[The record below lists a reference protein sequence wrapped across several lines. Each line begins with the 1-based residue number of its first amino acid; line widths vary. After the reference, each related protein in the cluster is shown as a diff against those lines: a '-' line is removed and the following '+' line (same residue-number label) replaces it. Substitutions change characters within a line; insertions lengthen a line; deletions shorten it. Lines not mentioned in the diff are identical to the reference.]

1 MKNFA
6 IVTLLVLA
14 MASSVFSQA
23 ISGGQ
28 AREAAMGGSQA
39 GSGLVLNPFI
49 MNDPSA
55 MFINPAYQAN
65 YHDYAWSNIAGGNIA
80 GTTNT
85 AQDGY
90 GLQNAGIAF
99 SLNSDWNIGAILS
112 YDPSAANAVSQSINY
127 SGMVQREDGA
137 QNIPAIQNAMELVAS
152 THMNSMSLGFGLLYG
167 SSNADETTSSTAG
180 TSTSTQA
187 SSHVWGFRAGIIDDL
202 GNGNAFDASATL
214 RLDKATD
221 NWDGSPAAQN
231 QGDYSAS
238 GTEFQ
243 INARGKFKV
252 SSKFNFVPVANFSSI
267 SAQPQEDAPPNGDK
281 ATTVSDKF
289 TFTSYTIGVGGEYR
303 AASLYVAGGISWVSG
318 QIEED
323 YTPNQ
328 TDPKASETYTGKYT
342 ALPLINVGAEWSFLD
357 WLVGRMGYFRYNGNV
372 NVKQQTSTGT
382 DETNNTAGQ
391 SAFGNFIP
399 GTMSNLI
406 LGNLNPGTWDGIVT
420 LGVGFKFGG
429 WAMDAT
435 VSDEALRRGL
445 GLIGGGTDNIN
456 TFGYITA
463 SYNFS
468 E

>member
-1 MKNFA
+1 M
-6 IVTLLVLA
+6 
-14 MASSVFSQA
+14 
-23 ISGGQ
+23 
-28 AREAAMGGSQA
+28 
-39 GSGLVLNPFI
+39 
-49 MNDPSA
+49 
-55 MFINPAYQAN
+55 
-65 YHDYAWSNIAGGNIA
+65 H
-80 GTTNT
+80 
-85 AQDGY
+85 
-90 GLQNAGIAF
+90 
-99 SLNSDWNIGAILS
+99 
-112 YDPSAANAVSQSINY
+112 
-127 SGMVQREDGA
+127 
-137 QNIPAIQNAMELVAS
+137 
-152 THMNSMSLGFGLLYG
+152 
-167 SSNADETTSSTAG
+167 
-180 TSTSTQA
+180 
-187 SSHVWGFRAGIIDDL
+187 
-202 GNGNAFDASATL
+202 
-214 RLDKATD
+214 
-221 NWDGSPAAQN
+221 
-231 QGDYSAS
+231 
-238 GTEFQ
+238 
-243 INARGKFKV
+243 
-252 SSKFNFVPVANFSSI
+252 
-267 SAQPQEDAPPNGDK
+267 
-281 ATTVSDKF
+281 
-289 TFTSYTIGVGGEYR
+289 
-303 AASLYVAGGISWVSG
+303 ASLYVAGGISWVSG

>member
-39 GSGLVLNPFI
+39 GTGLVLNPFI
-49 MNDPSA
+49 MNDPSL
-55 MFINPAYQAN
+55 MFVNPAYQAN
-65 YHDYAWSNIAGGNIA
+65 YHDYAWSNIGGGNIA
-80 GTTNT
+80 GTTTT

-90 GLQNAGIAF
+90 GLQNAGINF

-112 YDPSAANAVSQSINY
+112 YDPSCCKWSSQLIQY
-127 SGMVQREDGA
+127 SGVVQREAGS
-137 QNIPAIQNAMELVAS
+137 QNIPPIQNAWEIVAS
-152 THMNSMSLGFGLLYG
+152 THMSSMSLGFGLMYG
-167 SSNADETTSSTAG
+167 SSNSDQTTSTVTPASST
-180 TSTSTQA
+180 TSQA

-202 GNGNAFDASATL
+202 GNGNAFDASAAL

-221 NWDGSPAAQN
+221 NVDGTPAANN

-238 GTEFQ
+238 GTEFL

-252 SSKFNFVPVANFSSI
+252 SSKFNFVPLANFSSI
-267 SAQPQEDAPPNGDK
+267 SAQPQEDAPPNGVTARVGTDK
-281 ATTVSDKF
+281 Y
-289 TFTSYTIGVGGEYR
+289 TFTEYAVGIGGEYR
-303 AASLYVAGGISWVSG
+303 SQGLYVAGGISWVSG
-318 QIEED
+318 QAKED
-323 YTPNQ
+323 FSDNVAA
-328 TDPKASETYTGKYT
+328 DAETYTATYT
-342 ALPLINVGAEWSFLD
+342 AIPVVNLGAEWSFLD
-357 WLVGRMGYFRYNGNV
+357 WLVGRAGYFRYNGNV
-372 NVKQQTSTGT
+372 NIKDQQSNSSY
-382 DETNNTAGQ
+382 EANNTSGQ
-391 SAFGNFIP
+391 YAFGQFIP
-399 GTMSNLI
+399 GVMSNMI
-406 LGNLNPGTWDGIVT
+406 LGNLNPNTWDGVVT
-420 LGVGFKFGG
+420 LGLGFKFGG

-445 GLIGGGTDNIN
+445 GLVGGGTDNIN